1 MSVIY
6 ITEQGAVVQRRDGRF
21 VVRKEDKTLQDVPE
35 VHVDQLVLFG
45 NVHLTT
51 PVVAYCLNNGID
63 VSFLSS
69 TGRYRG
75 RLQGEWPKSAAL
87 RQQQYA
93 RSLDPAFQLAQA
105 RTIVRGKVTNLLA
118 FARRQSSSSQMQE
131 SLKNLAGLAG
141 RMDRAPSV
149 DALLGFEGAAA
160 AAYFAAFAHWVPTPW
175 RFTKRIAHPPP
186 DPVNALLSLGY
197 TLLYNRTMAAIN
209 VVGLDP
215 YQGFFH
221 ALRHGHA
228 ALASDLME
236 EFRPIIVDAVVLKLL
251 TKRMLRP
258 DDFADAGPGVRLKPD
273 ALARFLHE
281 FEARLNTRVQSEAD
295 GARFNYAQI
304 IERQVRHFARV
315 ILGEDKSYRP
325 FVVK

>member
-1 MSVIY
+1 MAVIY
-6 ITEQGAVVQRRDGRF
+6 ITEQGSIVQRRDGRF
-21 VVRKEDKTLQDVPE
+21 VVRKEKTTLQDVPE

-51 PVVAYCLNNGID
+51 PVIAYCLNQGID
-63 VSFLSS
+63 VAFLSS

-75 RLQGEWPKSAAL
+75 RLHGEWPKSAAL
-87 RQQQYA
+87 RQRQYA
-93 RSLDPAFQLAQA
+93 RSLDAAFCLSQA
-105 RTIVRGKVTNLLA
+105 RTLVRGKVANLLA
-118 FARRQSSSSQMQE
+118 FARRQPASPDGPE
-131 SLKNLAGLAG
+131 PVTNLTRVLG
-141 RMDRAPSV
+141 RIERAPSLE
-149 DALLGFEGAAA
+149 ALLGLEGAAS
-160 AAYFAAFAHWVPTPW
+160 AAYFAAFARWVPAPW

-197 TLLYNRTMAAIN
+197 TLVYNRTSAAIN

-236 EFRPIIVDAVVLKLL
+236 EFRPIIVDAMVLTLL
-251 TKRMLRP
+251 KKRMLRP
-258 DDFADAGPGVRLKPD
+258 DDFADAGPGVQLKPA
-273 ALARFLHE
+273 ALARYLQA
-281 FEARLNTRVQSEAD
+281 FEARLHTNVPYEPD
-295 GARFNYAQI
+295 GARFSFGQI
-304 IERQVRHFARV
+304 IERQVRQFARV
-315 ILGEDKSYRP
+315 ILGEEKSYRP